1 MTETPHSTNKPGQRP
16 KQPPTLIPPD
26 AVAAKEPPASRR
38 GPLLIVGCG
47 LLLVIAALLVLF
59 LPLQQGG
66 PVIAEQSEQPAVHSP
81 VPQSPAAQ
89 VTPKDDFAQEI
100 DRLIAVWL
108 QQQAEA
114 EAVNIIAWG
123 GASYTESIS
132 LAKACDRLLGERQYL
147 SAKSSCE
154 AAIDQLGSLM
164 ASRETLRE
172 KAIAAGLLAI
182 EQGDPEAAAGYF
194 QRALAINAD
203 DARAAKG
210 ARRAE
215 QLPAVLDFMQ
225 DGITMEQ
232 ADNPEGAL
240 LAFTAAVKLDP
251 DFARAQQ
258 AQGRVQAV
266 IAEQE
271 FQQAMSRA
279 LQAMADGKLSAA
291 GSALQQAESIKPED
305 RAVRDLKQQL
315 SRARLAG
322 SLSSLRQDAERFEQ
336 QERWPEAL
344 TACKAALGLDSQAAF
359 AANCQ
364 ARVTMRIDLDSQLK
378 SLFSKPERLF
388 TDGPLQAARQ
398 MLAQAASVAPR
409 GPLLTAQIDQLDKL
423 ITQAEAQVEVVIQ
436 SDGLTDV
443 VIYHVGRL
451 GLFQEKSLVLRTGDY
466 TATGSRN
473 GFRDVRQTLKV
484 RPGTGRMIFKLR
496 CEEPI

>member
-1 MTETPHSTNKPGQRP
+1 MTDDSDATNTSEKRPQKPP
-16 KQPPTLIPPD
+16 ALIPPD
-26 AVAAKEPPASRR
+26 GVEAKEPTSSRR
-38 GPLLIVGCG
+38 FPLLIVGCG
-47 LLLVIAALLVLF
+47 LLLVIAALLVVF

-66 PVIAEQSEQPAVHSP
+66 PVVAEQTEQQQVRSP
-81 VPQSPAAQ
+81 LPQSSAAQ
-89 VTPKDDFAQEI
+89 VTPNDDFAQEI
-100 DRLIAVWL
+100 DRLMAVWL

-114 EAVNIIAWG
+114 EAVNVIAWG
-123 GASYTESIS
+123 GDSYAEAIS

-147 SAKSSCE
+147 PAKNSCE
-154 AAIDQLGSLM
+154 GAIDQLSSLM
-164 ASRETLRE
+164 ASREKRLDQ
-172 KAIAAGLLAI
+172 AITAGLLAI

-194 QRALAINAD
+194 QQALAINAD
-203 DARAAKG
+203 DEKAADG

-215 QLPAVLDFMQ
+215 QLPAVLSFMQ
-225 DGITMEQ
+225 DGLALEQ
-232 ADNPEGAL
+232 ADNLEGAL
-240 LAFTAAVKLDP
+240 LAFTAATKLDP

-258 AQGRVQAV
+258 AQSRVHAA

-291 GSALQQAESIKPED
+291 GSALQQAESIKPGD

-315 SRARLAG
+315 SRSRLAG
-322 SLSSLRQDAERFEQ
+322 RLSSLRQDAQRFEQ
-336 QERWPEAL
+336 EERWPEAL
-344 TACKAALGLDSQAAF
+344 TACKEALSLDSQAAF

-364 ARVTMRIDLDSQLK
+364 ERVASRIDLDSQLK
-378 SLFSKPERLF
+378 SLFNKPERLF
-388 TDGPLQAARQ
+388 TDGPLRAAQQLLDR
-398 MLAQAASVAPR
+398 AASVTPKGVR
-409 GPLLTAQIDQLDKL
+409 LKAQIDQLDKL
-423 ITQAEAQVEVVIQ
+423 ITQAEAQIEVVIM

-451 GLFQEKSLVLRTGDY
+451 GLFLEKSLILRTGDY

-484 RPGTGRMIFKLR
+484 RPGVARMVFKLR